1 MAFFFIISALFY
13 HKLHYLSRKPKIQQN
28 SCLCVLLLIL
38 LFYCDIISLLFDLK
52 SDVMK
57 RYISNSPKETEDIA
71 VSLSKTLKG
80 GEVIAFRGG
89 LGMGKTC
96 FIRGLAKGLCYKG
109 DVTSPTFALINE
121 YLGGRLNL
129 YHFDMYR
136 ISTWEELYSSGF
148 FEYIEENGVVA
159 AEWSEN
165 IENALPPNTVY
176 VEIKELTDEKREILI
191 YKKGEEDETSQH

>member
-1 MAFFFIISALFY
+1 MEKHL
-13 HKLHYLSRKPKIQQN
+13 
-28 SCLCVLLLIL
+28 
-38 LFYCDIISLLFDLK
+38 
-52 SDVMK
+52 
-57 RYISNSPKETEDIA
+57 
-71 VSLSKTLKG
+71 SLSPQDTELIAEDLGKALKG
-80 GEVIAFRGG
+80 GEVVAFRGG

-96 FIRGLAKGLCYKG
+96 FTRGLARGLGYLG

-148 FEYIEENGVVA
+148 FEYLEENGVVA

-165 IENALPPNTVY
+165 IENALPENTIY
-176 VEIKELTDEKREILI
+176 VEIKALDEDKREIKI
-191 YKKGEEDETSQH
+191 YKKGEV